1 MNWHKRAQEIFANW
15 RDNGKRSVRRIAA
28 ATGIAK
34 SSVHRHQRA
43 MERRNQH
50 PESGLWE
57 VESGQ
62 QWLRLLVWAVIYVF
76 GIKQGIGNETL
87 SEFFHLLRLERHI
100 GVSPTALQRLR
111 VQMEQQIL
119 TYRDEQQQQLQQ
131 TNTKVEI
138 CAGADETFFE
148 QAVLVLLDLAS
159 GYIFVE
165 SPASD
170 RGYDT
175 WNERVQQALGQTVE
189 VKYLVSDRAKA
200 LVKLALAGLSC
211 CSIADLFHALRGLG
225 KQIGCHL
232 GRQLAQLEK
241 QRDQAD
247 AKLKKLHCEGK
258 PRLVQQRKLIELQ
271 AQYSLVES
279 TQATYHQ
286 LLQQLSL
293 CVHPFAI
300 DGSGFI
306 SATEVITA
314 LQQHIQTL
322 SALLNTKQVPNFQT
336 ALDKFTQQ
344 IPALAAVVNT
354 WWTWVLH
361 SLSPY
366 KLNFQTSNWLLTCLL
381 PLVYWQQQVDRTK
394 SPSLKHAYQSAY
406 AQALRA
412 YHQDPFTSTL
422 SAESLQ
428 QWWGWAEWMVTKFQ
442 RTSSPVEGRNGY
454 LSRLHHTGR
463 GLSANRL
470 QVLTVIHN
478 FALKRTDGS
487 TAARRLFGRQ
497 FPDLFEYIV
506 DHMGELP
513 IPRKARKTTKS
524 KVPNLP
530 AVPA

>member
-1 MNWHKRAQEIFANW
+1 MKTLELFGLLYLKSSQLVSHRMNWHKRSQEIFAYLG
-15 RDNGKRSVRRIAA
+15 DNGKRSIRQIAA

-34 SSVHRHQRA
+34 SSVHRHEQA
-43 MERRNQH
+43 LERRNQH

-57 VESGQ
+57 LESGQ
-62 QWLRLLVWAVIYVF
+62 QWLRLLVWAAIYVF

-111 VQMEQQIL
+111 VQMEGQIL
-119 TYRDEQQQQLQQ
+119 TYRDQQQQQLLQAK
-131 TNTKVEI
+131 TPVEI
-138 CAGADETFFE
+138 CAGADETFYE

-165 SPASD
+165 SPAKD
-170 RGYDT
+170 RSYDT
-175 WNERVQQALGQTVE
+175 WQERVQQALGQTVE

-200 LVKLALAGLSC
+200 LVKLALEGLGC
-211 CSIADLFHALRGLG
+211 CSISDLFHALRDLS

-241 QRDQAD
+241 QIAQTE
-247 AKLKKLHCEGK
+247 AKLTQLYSQDK
-258 PRLVQQRKLIELQ
+258 PRLVQQQKLAELQ

-300 DGSGFI
+300 DGSGFQSTTQVI
-306 SATEVITA
+306 SC
-314 LQQHIQTL
+314 LQQNLQ
-322 SALLNTKQVPNFQT
+322 ALLALPNLSQLPNFDK

-344 IPALAAVVNT
+344 IPAIATVVNT
-354 WWTWVLH
+354 WWTWVFH
-361 SLSPY
+361 SLSPDQ
-366 KLNFQTSNWLLTCLL
+366 LNCQTSNWLLTCLL
-381 PLVYWQQQVDRTK
+381 PLVYWQQQVEKTK
-394 SPSLKHAYQSAY
+394 SP
-406 AQALRA
+406 ALRQA
-412 YHQDPFTSTL
+412 YHAAYVQAERLYHQDPFTSIL

-428 QWWGWAEWMVTKFQ
+428 QWWVWAEWMVVKFQ

-454 LSRLHHTGR
+454 LSRLHHNGR
-463 GLSANRL
+463 GFSAHRL

-487 TAARRLFGRQ
+487 TAAQRLFGRQ
-497 FPDLFEYIV
+497 FPDLFFV
-506 DHMGELP
+506 HC
-513 IPRKARKTTKS
+513 
-524 KVPNLP
+524 
-530 AVPA
+530 